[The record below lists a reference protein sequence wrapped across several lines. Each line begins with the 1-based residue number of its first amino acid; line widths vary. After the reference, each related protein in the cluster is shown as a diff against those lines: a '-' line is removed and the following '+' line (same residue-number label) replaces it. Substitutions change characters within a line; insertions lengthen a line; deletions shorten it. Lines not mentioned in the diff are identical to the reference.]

1 MATPTEMRAAL
12 ATAPGSPLTIVNR
25 PIPVPG
31 AGEILVRVRA
41 SGTNPLDLK
50 IRAGEA
56 AHARQPLPSILGI
69 DMAGSVAALGADVTG
84 FAIGDAVFGMVG
96 GVGGHQG
103 TLADFIAVD
112 ADLLA
117 KKPAAL
123 SFREAAVLPLTFIT
137 AWEGLVDRA
146 HVAPGERVLVLGAAG
161 GVGQMVLQ
169 LAKAKGADVFGLDR
183 AAHGIDALVADA
195 TGGDGFDI
203 VYDTA
208 GGTTLDTA
216 FRVVKPYTGRVVS
229 ALGWGS
235 HALAPL
241 SFRAA
246 SYAGVFTL
254 LPLLTGKGRAHHGE
268 ILRAAAALADAG
280 LLRPELDPSRC
291 ALDDADAAHAA
302 LRERRAT
309 GKVVIEMD

>member
-195 TGGDGFDI
+195 TGGEGFDI

-280 LLRPELDPSRC
+280 LLRPELDPGRY

>member
-123 SFREAAVLPLTFIT
+123 SFREAAALPPCHCDRWRTRADRLRSRRTGRHRSAAAQVWLSGCT
-137 AWEGLVDRA
+137 A
-146 HVAPGERVLVLGAAG
+146 PAA
-161 GVGQMVLQ
+161 
-169 LAKAKGADVFGLDR
+169 
-183 AAHGIDALVADA
+183 A
-195 TGGDGFDI
+195 TGRWPGTG
-203 VYDTA
+203 TA
-208 GGTTLDTA
+208 G
-216 FRVVKPYTGRVVS
+216 
-229 ALGWGS
+229 
-235 HALAPL
+235 
-241 SFRAA
+241 
-246 SYAGVFTL
+246 
-254 LPLLTGKGRAHHGE
+254 
-268 ILRAAAALADAG
+268 
-280 LLRPELDPSRC
+280 
-291 ALDDADAAHAA
+291 
-302 LRERRAT
+302 
-309 GKVVIEMD
+309 

>member
-280 LLRPELDPSRC
+280 LLRPELDPGRY